1 MALETCLLY
10 RGAVFL
16 VLQAHE
22 RPVLPMFWSLFFA
35 LALVTVSCDR
45 GEDRPL
51 PGSEDNPLQITP
63 GGMTYEPG
71 DGGVTVQ
78 PTDVVTIEPAAE
90 TTAEPS
96 DDD

>member
-10 RGAVFL
+10 RGIVFL
-16 VLQAHE
+16 VVQAHE
-22 RPVLPMFWSLFFA
+22 RHVLPMFWWLLFA
-35 LALVTVSCDR
+35 LALITVSCDR
-45 GEDRPL
+45 GASPPL
-51 PGSEDNPLQITP
+51 PGSEEAPLQITP

-78 PTDVVTIEPAAE
+78 PTDVVSVEPAAE